1 MADQDQSP
9 FPSFARPVNLP
20 ASAPFKFSICTLVT
34 RPEEYA
40 AMAASFVRAGFAP
53 DDTEFLFINNTNAK
67 QLDAY
72 RGYNLFLQTARGE
85 FIVLC
90 HQDIL
95 LNHDRREILE
105 QRIRELDAL
114 DPAWALLGNAG
125 CAQCFGLQVTAI
137 KISHPSGSETIG
149 KFPTRVDS
157 LDENFIVVKRT
168 ANLALSHDLSG
179 FHFYGTDLCRIAKIL
194 GRTAYVVDFHLLH
207 KSLGKYDDSFFQS
220 RQQLV
225 KKYQRALS
233 GRLVFATTGPVRLT
247 GNALASWWFNSGRR
261 EFLFAQIYRRRRE
274 VSDEVKKMQQE
285 LGAGWYVLYWCGYKI
300 KQPFIKIRARLGRNI
315 FGA

>member
-1 MADQDQSP
+1 MAAPDQSP

-20 ASAPFKFSICTLVT
+20 VSAPFKFSVCTLVT
-34 RPEEYA
+34 QPDEYA
-40 AMAASFVRAGFAP
+40 EMAASFVRAGFSP
-53 DDTEFLFINNTNAK
+53 DDTEYLFSDNTGGN

-72 RGYNLFLQTARGE
+72 RGYNLFLQAARGE

-95 LNHDRREILE
+95 LDYDRREILE

-125 CAQCFGLQVTAI
+125 RAQRFGLPVTAI
-137 KISHPSGSETIG
+137 KISHPSGTETIG
-149 KFPTRVDS
+149 TFPTRVDS
-157 LDENFIVVKRT
+157 LDENFIVVKRA

-194 GRTAYVVDFHLLH
+194 GRTAYAVNIHLLH

-220 RQQLV
+220 RWQLV
-225 KKYQRALS
+225 KKYQQALH
-233 GRLVFATTGPVRLT
+233 GGQIFTTTGPVWLT

-261 EFLFAQIYRRRRE
+261 EFLFVQIYRQRGE
-274 VSDEVKKMQQE
+274 ASGEVKKMRQE
-285 LGAGWYVLYWCGYKI
+285 LGAGWYAFYWCGYKI
-300 KQPFIKIRARLGRNI
+300 KQPFTKIRAWLGRKI

>member
-1 MADQDQSP
+1 
-9 FPSFARPVNLP
+9 
-20 ASAPFKFSICTLVT
+20 
-34 RPEEYA
+34 
-40 AMAASFVRAGFAP
+40 MAASFVRAGFSP
-53 DDTEFLFINNTNAK
+53 DDTEFLFSDNTGGN

-95 LNHDRREILE
+95 LDHDRREILE

-125 CAQCFGLQVTAI
+125 CTQRFGLPITAI
-137 KISHPSGSETIG
+137 KISHPSGPETIG
-149 KFPTRVDS
+149 TFPTRVES
-157 LDENFIVVKRT
+157 LDENFIVVKRS

-179 FHFYGTDLCRIAKIL
+179 FHFYGTDLCRLAKIL
-194 GRTAYVVDFHLLH
+194 GCTAYAVDFHLLH

-220 RQQLV
+220 RAQLV
-225 KKYQRALS
+225 KKYRQALQ
-233 GRLVFATTGPVRLT
+233 GGQIFTTTGPVRLT

-261 EFLFAQIYRRRRE
+261 EFLFTQIYRRRHDA
-274 VSDEVKKMQQE
+274 SDEIKRMRQE
-285 LGAGWYVLYWCGYKI
+285 LGEGWHAFFWCGYKI
-300 KQPFIKIRARLGRNI
+300 KQPLIKIRAWLGRKI
-315 FGA
+315 FGG

>member
-1 MADQDQSP
+1 MADSNP
-9 FPSFARPVNLP
+9 SAFPAFAQPVSAS
-20 ASAPFKFSICTLVT
+20 ASAPCKFSICTLVT
-34 RPEEYA
+34 RAEEYA
-40 AMAASFVRAGFAP
+40 EMTASFVRAGFSP
-53 DDTEFLFINNTNAK
+53 DDTVFLFSDNTCGN
-67 QLDAY
+67 QLDDY
-72 RGYNLFLQTARGE
+72 RGYNLFLQAARGE

-125 CAQCFGLQVTAI
+125 CAQRFGLPVTAI
-137 KISHPSGSETIG
+137 KISHPSSTETIG
-149 KFPTRVDS
+149 TFPTRVDS
-157 LDENFIVVKRT
+157 LDENFIVVKCS

-207 KSLGKYDDSFFQS
+207 KSLGKYDDSFFQG
-220 RQQLV
+220 RAQLV
-225 KKYQRALS
+225 KKYQQALQ
-233 GRLVFATTGPVRLT
+233 GGLIYATTGPVRLT
-247 GNALASWWFNSGRR
+247 GNALAGWWFNSGQR
-261 EFLFAQIYRRRRE
+261 ELLFTQIHRRRRE
-274 VSDEVKKMQQE
+274 VSGEVKKMRQE
-285 LGAGWYVLYWCGYKI
+285 LGAGWYAFYWCGYKI
-300 KQPFIKIRARLGRNI
+300 KQPFIKIRAWLGRRI